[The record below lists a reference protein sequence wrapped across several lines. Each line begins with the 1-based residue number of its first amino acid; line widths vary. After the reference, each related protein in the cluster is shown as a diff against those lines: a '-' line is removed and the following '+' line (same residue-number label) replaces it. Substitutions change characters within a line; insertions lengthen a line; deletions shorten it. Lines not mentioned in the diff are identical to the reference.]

1 MNYKKSIRLAKE
13 SVIKHKGGVGR
24 LKRFHCGT
32 LKPENVNYKRVYKTI
47 KIEYPF
53 LASIH
58 FIMIV
63 FVCVQYTYLICV
75 LFIYFHFDDAFN
87 SK

>member
-1 MNYKKSIRLAKE
+1 MNYKKSTRLATE

-24 LKRFHCGT
+24 FTAQPSSQK
-32 LKPENVNYKRVYKTI
+32 NVNYKSVYKTI
-47 KIEYPF
+47 KIEDPF

-63 FVCVQYTYLICV
+63 FVCVQYTFLICV